1 MKSWIYIY
9 GLLTLLKL
17 LCMCLYKSTDY
28 EVHRNWLAI
37 TYSLPISEWYFEST
51 SKWTLDYPPFFA
63 YFEWFLSQIAYGFGF
78 EEAIKISA
86 EPYEDV
92 SFQVFHRV
100 TVIVSDLVYL
110 YACYRLVSPY

>member
-1 MKSWIYIY
+1 
-9 GLLTLLKL
+9 
-17 LCMCLYKSTDY
+17 MCLYKSTDY